1 MTGIYVHFPFCTSR
15 CIYCGFYSTVGKEAL
30 QDSYISA
37 LKQELARRKDYVG
50 EDPDG
55 RYTLYYGGGT
65 PSVVKPQLLAE
76 LTKAIQQEFHMSASA
91 IEEFTIECNPDD
103 IASEGGEHLCAAMK
117 KMGVNRVSMGVQT
130 FSDERLR
137 FLGRRHRAAQIP
149 QAIDTLRKA
158 GIENISIDL
167 MFGFPD
173 ETLHDWQSDLHKA
186 LSLSPE
192 HISAYSL
199 MYEEGTPLYRMLEEG
214 KIKENDEETCRQMYE
229 TLINTLTQA
238 GYEHY
243 EISNFA
249 KPGYRSR
256 HNSSYWNDTHYLGL
270 GAAAHSYNGKSRT
283 WNISNV
289 SQYID
294 GEDNSQYEPIDARTH
309 YNDTVTTAL
318 RTRDGIA
325 IESVTEPYRSYLIS
339 NAQSDIQ
346 RGNLIIE
353 NNHLHLTRQGLFISD
368 DVMSNLIWV

>member
-1 MTGIYVHFPFCTSR
+1 
-15 CIYCGFYSTVGKEAL
+15 
-30 QDSYISA
+30 
-37 LKQELARRKDYVG
+37 
-50 EDPDG
+50 
-55 RYTLYYGGGT
+55 
-65 PSVVKPQLLAE
+65 
-76 LTKAIQQEFHMSASA
+76 
-91 IEEFTIECNPDD
+91 
-103 IASEGGEHLCAAMK
+103 
-117 KMGVNRVSMGVQT
+117 
-130 FSDERLR
+130 
-137 FLGRRHRAAQIP
+137 
-149 QAIDTLRKA
+149 
-158 GIENISIDL
+158 
-167 MFGFPD
+167 
-173 ETLHDWQSDLHKA
+173 
-186 LSLSPE
+186 
-192 HISAYSL
+192 

-238 GYEHY
+238 GYVHY

-256 HNSSYWNDTHYLGL
+256 HNSNYWNDTHYLGL

-283 WNISNV
+283 WNISNI

-294 GEDNSQYEPIDARTH
+294 SEDNSQYEPIDARTH

-325 IESVTEPYRSYLIS
+325 IESVTEPYRSYLIN

-353 NNHLHLTRQGLFISD
+353 NNHLRLTRQGLFISD